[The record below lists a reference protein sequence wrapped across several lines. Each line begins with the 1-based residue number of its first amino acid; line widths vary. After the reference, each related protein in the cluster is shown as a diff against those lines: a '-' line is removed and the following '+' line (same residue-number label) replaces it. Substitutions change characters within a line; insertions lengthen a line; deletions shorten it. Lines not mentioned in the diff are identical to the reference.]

1 MASNVNPTVRR
12 RRLGQELRRLREL
25 KGMTAEEVAER
36 LLVSQSKISRLE
48 NGRRSISQ
56 RDVRDLCGV
65 YEVEDHRIV
74 DSLMQMAKDSR
85 QQGWWH
91 AFGDIPYSVY
101 IGLETDA
108 ASLRVYDPQ
117 VVPGLL
123 QTPQYAEALIA
134 GALPETVPADVEKR
148 VNVRLRRQER
158 VKATENPLRLWVVI
172 DEAALRRTIGGKQ
185 LMIDQLESLIDQS
198 RLPHVTV
205 QVLPFSMGA
214 HPGINGQYA
223 ILEFPDASDS
233 SVVYIEG
240 VTSDLYLEKANDVQ
254 KYSVMYEHSAGA
266 GPECGPD
273 PGIHHRDRQ
282 GVRRWNGLLSA
293 GIGRL
298 GAEARHGTPRAHR
311 GGRPSRNMP
320 SGRVNGRPAARRLRV
335 ASITPTENAG
345 RERPTRENR
354 SEHGNSSGRHGHLD
368 QVLVLHRKR
377 RMR

>member
-1 MASNVNPTVRR
+1 VASNVNPTVRR

-91 AFGDIPYSVY
+91 SFGDIPYSVY

-123 QTPQYAEALIA
+123 QTRPYAEALIA
-134 GALPETVPADVEKR
+134 GALPETASGDIDKR
-148 VNVRLRRQER
+148 VQVRLRRQER
-158 VKATENPLRLWVVI
+158 ISAPENPLRLWTVL
-172 DEAALRRTIGGKQ
+172 DEAALRRVVGNRSV
-185 LMIDQLESLIDQS
+185 MRDQLEHLVEQS
-198 RLPHVTV
+198 QLPHVTV
-205 QVLPFSMGA
+205 QVIPFDMGA
-214 HPGINGQYA
+214 HPGLNGQYA
-223 ILEFPDASDS
+223 ILEFPDAADS

-254 KYSVMYEHSAGA
+254 KYSVMYEHLRAQALNVEQS
-266 GPECGPD
+266 
-273 PGIHHRDRQ
+273 RQ
-282 GVRRWNGLLSA
+282 FIA
-293 GIGRL
+293 DI
-298 GAEARHGTPRAHR
+298 AKEYAR
-311 GGRPSRNMP
+311 
-320 SGRVNGRPAARRLRV
+320 
-335 ASITPTENAG
+335 
-345 RERPTRENR
+345 
-354 SEHGNSSGRHGHLD
+354 
-368 QVLVLHRKR
+368 
-377 RMR
+377 

>member
-1 MASNVNPTVRR
+1 VASNVNPTVRR

-91 AFGDIPYSVY
+91 SFGDIPYSVY

-123 QTPQYAEALIA
+123 QTRSYAEALIQ
-134 GALPETVPADVEKR
+134 GALPEATPADIEKR
-148 VNVRLRRQER
+148 VQVRLRRQER
-158 VKATENPLRLWVVI
+158 IAAEENPLRLWAVL
-172 DEAALRRTIGGKQ
+172 DEAAVRREVGSKQ
-185 LMIDQLESLIDQS
+185 VMIEQLEYLLEMSQ
-198 RLPHVTV
+198 LPHVTV
-205 QVLPFSMGA
+205 QLIPFQMGA
-214 HPGINGQYA
+214 HPGVSGQYA
-223 ILEFPDASDS
+223 ILEFPDAADS

-240 VTSDLYLEKANDVQ
+240 VTSDLYLEKAQDVQ
-254 KYSVMYEHSAGA
+254 KYAVMYEH
-266 GPECGPD
+266 
-273 PGIHHRDRQ
+273 
-282 GVRRWNGLLSA
+282 L
-293 GIGRL
+293 
-298 GAEARHGTPRAHR
+298 RAQAL
-311 GGRPSRNMP
+311 N
-320 SGRVNGRPAARRLRV
+320 VDQ
-335 ASITPTENAG
+335 
-345 RERPTRENR
+345 TREFIAEVVKDYAGLR
-354 SEHGNSSGRHGHLD
+354 
-368 QVLVLHRKR
+368 
-377 RMR
+377 

>member
-108 ASLRVYDPQ
+108 ASLRVYEPQ

-123 QTPQYAEALIA
+123 QTPSYAEALIQ
-134 GALPETVPADVEKR
+134 GALPETPTSDVEKR
-148 VNVRLRRQER
+148 VQVRLRRQER
-158 VKATENPLRLWVVI
+158 ISAEEPLRLWAVV
-172 DEAALRRTIGGKQ
+172 DEAALRRVVGSRLI
-185 LMIDQLESLIDQS
+185 MREQLEQLVEQS
-198 RLPHVTV
+198 KLPHVTV
-205 QVLPFSMGA
+205 QILPFEMGA
-214 HPGINGQYA
+214 HPGLNGQYA
-223 ILEFPDASDS
+223 ILEFPDAADS

-240 VTSDLYLEKANDVQ
+240 VTSDLYLEKAHDVQ
-254 KYSVMYEHSAGA
+254 KYSVMYEHLRAQALNAEQS
-266 GPECGPD
+266 
-273 PGIHHRDRQ
+273 RQ
-282 GVRRWNGLLSA
+282 FISDIAKNY
-293 GIGRL
+293 
-298 GAEARHGTPRAHR
+298 AR
-311 GGRPSRNMP
+311 
-320 SGRVNGRPAARRLRV
+320 
-335 ASITPTENAG
+335 
-345 RERPTRENR
+345 
-354 SEHGNSSGRHGHLD
+354 
-368 QVLVLHRKR
+368 
-377 RMR
+377 

>member
-108 ASLRVYDPQ
+108 ASLRVYEPQ

-123 QTPQYAEALIA
+123 QTQRYAEALIA
-134 GALPETVPADVEKR
+134 GALPESGSSDVEKR
-148 VNVRLRRQER
+148 VSVRLRRQER
-158 VKATENPLRLWVVI
+158 IKEAEHPLRLWAVI
-172 DEAALRRTIGGKQ
+172 DEAALHRLVGDKQ
-185 LMIDQLESLIDQS
+185 LMREQLEHLVELSQ
-198 RLPHVTV
+198 LPHVTV
-205 QVLPFSMGA
+205 QVLPFDMGA

-254 KYSVMYEHSAGA
+254 KYSVMYEHLRAQA
-266 GPECGPD
+266 LNVD
-273 PGIHHRDRQ
+273 QTRQ
-282 GVRRWNGLLSA
+282 FIA
-293 GIGRL
+293 DI
-298 GAEARHGTPRAHR
+298 AKDYAR
-311 GGRPSRNMP
+311 
-320 SGRVNGRPAARRLRV
+320 
-335 ASITPTENAG
+335 
-345 RERPTRENR
+345 
-354 SEHGNSSGRHGHLD
+354 
-368 QVLVLHRKR
+368 
-377 RMR
+377 

>member
-1 MASNVNPTVRR
+1 MPTNVNPTVRR
-12 RRLGQELRRLREL
+12 RRLGQELRRLREI

-65 YEVEDHRIV
+65 YEVQDHRVV

-108 ASLRVYDPQ
+108 ESLRVYEPQ

-123 QTPQYAEALIA
+123 QTRSYAEALIN
-134 GALPETVPADVEKR
+134 GALPEAPPSDIEKR
-148 VNVRLRRQER
+148 VNVRARRQDR
-158 VKATENPLRLWVVI
+158 VNAPEHPLRLWAVI
-172 DEAALRRTIGGKQ
+172 DESALRRLVGGEQ
-185 LMIDQLESLIDQS
+185 VMIEQLEHLIEQS
-198 RLPHVTV
+198 QLPHVTV
-205 QVLPFSMGA
+205 QVLPFEMGA

-223 ILEFPDASDS
+223 ILEFPDAADS

-254 KYSVMYEHSAGA
+254 RYSVMYEHLRAQALNVDQTRQFIS
-266 GPECGPD
+266 
-273 PGIHHRDRQ
+273 GIAK
-282 GVRRWNGLLSA
+282 SY
-293 GIGRL
+293 
-298 GAEARHGTPRAHR
+298 
-311 GGRPSRNMP
+311 
-320 SGRVNGRPAARRLRV
+320 
-335 ASITPTENAG
+335 
-345 RERPTRENR
+345 TR
-354 SEHGNSSGRHGHLD
+354 
-368 QVLVLHRKR
+368 
-377 RMR
+377 

>member
-91 AFGDIPYSVY
+91 SFGDIPYSVY

-123 QTPQYAEALIA
+123 QTRAYAEALIT
-134 GALPETVPADVEKR
+134 GALPETTPTDIEKR
-148 VNVRLRRQER
+148 VQVRVRRQER
-158 VKATENPLRLWVVI
+158 INAPDNPLRLWTVL
-172 DEAALRRTIGGKQ
+172 DESALRRVVGSRH
-185 LMIDQLESLIDQS
+185 LMRDQLEHLVEQS
-198 RLPHVTV
+198 QLPHVTV
-205 QVLPFSMGA
+205 QVIPFEMGA
-214 HPGINGQYA
+214 HPGLNGQYA
-223 ILEFPDASDS
+223 ILEFPDAS

-254 KYSVMYEHSAGA
+254 QYSVMYEHLRAQALNVDQS
-266 GPECGPD
+266 
-273 PGIHHRDRQ
+273 RQ
-282 GVRRWNGLLSA
+282 LIA
-293 GIGRL
+293 DI
-298 GAEARHGTPRAHR
+298 AKEYAR
-311 GGRPSRNMP
+311 
-320 SGRVNGRPAARRLRV
+320 
-335 ASITPTENAG
+335 
-345 RERPTRENR
+345 
-354 SEHGNSSGRHGHLD
+354 
-368 QVLVLHRKR
+368 
-377 RMR
+377 

>member
-91 AFGDIPYSVY
+91 SFGDIPYSVY

-123 QTPQYAEALIA
+123 QTRAYAEALIT
-134 GALPETVPADVEKR
+134 GALPETTPTDIEKR
-148 VNVRLRRQER
+148 VQVRMRRQER
-158 VKATENPLRLWVVI
+158 ISAPENPLRLWTVL
-172 DEAALRRTIGGKQ
+172 DESALRRVVGSRH
-185 LMIDQLESLIDQS
+185 LMRDQLEHLVEQS
-198 RLPHVTV
+198 QLPHVTV
-205 QVLPFSMGA
+205 QVIPFDMGA
-214 HPGINGQYA
+214 HPGLNGQYA
-223 ILEFPDASDS
+223 ILEFPDAADS

-254 KYSVMYEHSAGA
+254 QYSVMYEHLRAQALNVEQS
-266 GPECGPD
+266 
-273 PGIHHRDRQ
+273 RQ
-282 GVRRWNGLLSA
+282 LIA
-293 GIGRL
+293 DI
-298 GAEARHGTPRAHR
+298 AKDYAR
-311 GGRPSRNMP
+311 
-320 SGRVNGRPAARRLRV
+320 
-335 ASITPTENAG
+335 
-345 RERPTRENR
+345 
-354 SEHGNSSGRHGHLD
+354 
-368 QVLVLHRKR
+368 
-377 RMR
+377 

>member
-65 YEVEDHRIV
+65 YEVEDHRV
-74 DSLMQMAKDSR
+74 VESLMQMAKDSR

-91 AFGDIPYSVY
+91 SFGDIPYSVY

-123 QTPQYAEALIA
+123 QTRQYAEALIA
-134 GALPETVPADVEKR
+134 GALPETAPADIEKR
-148 VNVRLRRQER
+148 VQVRMRRQER
-158 VKATENPLRLWVVI
+158 ISAAENPLRLWTVL
-172 DEAALRRTIGGKQ
+172 DEAALRREVGNRA
-185 LMIDQLESLIDQS
+185 LMREQLEHLVEQS
-198 RLPHVTV
+198 QLPHVTV
-205 QVLPFSMGA
+205 QVIPFDMGA
-214 HPGINGQYA
+214 HPGLNGQYA
-223 ILEFPDASDS
+223 ILEFPDAADS

-254 KYSVMYEHSAGA
+254 KYSVMYEHLRAQALNVEQS
-266 GPECGPD
+266 
-273 PGIHHRDRQ
+273 RQ
-282 GVRRWNGLLSA
+282 F
-293 GIGRL
+293 I
-298 GAEARHGTPRAHR
+298 AEIAK
-311 GGRPSRNMP
+311 
-320 SGRVNGRPAARRLRV
+320 
-335 ASITPTENAG
+335 EYAG
-345 RERPTRENR
+345 R
-354 SEHGNSSGRHGHLD
+354 
-368 QVLVLHRKR
+368 
-377 RMR
+377 

>member
-65 YEVEDHRIV
+65 YEVEDQRVV

-91 AFGDIPYSVY
+91 AFGDVPYSVY

-123 QTPQYAEALIA
+123 QTRPYAEALIA
-134 GALPETVPADVEKR
+134 GALPETMPGDIDKR
-148 VNVRLRRQER
+148 VQVRMRRQER
-158 VKATENPLRLWVVI
+158 ISAPESPLRLWTVL
-172 DEAALRRTIGGKQ
+172 DEAALRRVVGNRS
-185 LMIDQLESLIDQS
+185 LMREQLEYLVEQS
-198 RLPHVTV
+198 QLPHVTV
-205 QVLPFSMGA
+205 QVIPFDLGA
-214 HPGINGQYA
+214 HPGLNGQYA

-240 VTSDLYLEKANDVQ
+240 VTSDLYLEKPADVQ
-254 KYSVMYEHSAGA
+254 KYSVMYEHLRAQALNVDQS
-266 GPECGPD
+266 
-273 PGIHHRDRQ
+273 RQ
-282 GVRRWNGLLSA
+282 FIA
-293 GIGRL
+293 DIAKDYARL
-298 GAEARHGTPRAHR
+298 
-311 GGRPSRNMP
+311 
-320 SGRVNGRPAARRLRV
+320 
-335 ASITPTENAG
+335 
-345 RERPTRENR
+345 
-354 SEHGNSSGRHGHLD
+354 
-368 QVLVLHRKR
+368 
-377 RMR
+377 

>member
-123 QTPQYAEALIA
+123 QTRGYAEALIT
-134 GALPETVPADVEKR
+134 GALPETPQGDIDKR
-148 VNVRLRRQER
+148 VQVRVRRQER
-158 VKATENPLRLWVVI
+158 IHATENPLRLWTVL
-172 DEAALRRTIGGKQ
+172 DEAALRRLVGNKQ
-185 LMIDQLESLIDQS
+185 VMIEQLEHLVEMSH
-198 RLPHVTV
+198 LPHVTV
-205 QVLPFSMGA
+205 QVIPFDMGA
-214 HPGINGQYA
+214 HPGVNGQYA
-223 ILEFPDASDS
+223 ILEFPDTADS

-240 VTSDLYLEKANDVQ
+240 VTSDLYLEKANDVH
-254 KYSVMYEHSAGA
+254 KYSVMYEHLRAQA
-266 GPECGPD
+266 LNVEQT
-273 PGIHHRDRQ
+273 RQ
-282 GVRRWNGLLSA
+282 FITEIA
-293 GIGRL
+293 K
-298 GAEARHGTPRAHR
+298 EYAR
-311 GGRPSRNMP
+311 
-320 SGRVNGRPAARRLRV
+320 
-335 ASITPTENAG
+335 
-345 RERPTRENR
+345 
-354 SEHGNSSGRHGHLD
+354 
-368 QVLVLHRKR
+368 
-377 RMR
+377 

>member
-1 MASNVNPTVRR
+1 VASNVNPTVRR

-65 YEVEDHRIV
+65 YEVEDQRVV

-91 AFGDIPYSVY
+91 AFGDVPYSVY

-123 QTPQYAEALIA
+123 QTRPYAEALIA
-134 GALPETVPADVEKR
+134 GALPETMPGDIDKR
-148 VNVRLRRQER
+148 VQVRMRRQER
-158 VKATENPLRLWVVI
+158 ISAPESPLRLWTVL
-172 DEAALRRTIGGKQ
+172 DEAALRRVVGNRS
-185 LMIDQLESLIDQS
+185 LMREQLEYLVEQS
-198 RLPHVTV
+198 QLPHVTV
-205 QVLPFSMGA
+205 QVIPFDLGA
-214 HPGINGQYA
+214 HPGLNGQYA

-240 VTSDLYLEKANDVQ
+240 VTSDLYLEKPADVQ
-254 KYSVMYEHSAGA
+254 KYSVMYEHLRAQALNVDQS
-266 GPECGPD
+266 
-273 PGIHHRDRQ
+273 RQ
-282 GVRRWNGLLSA
+282 FIA
-293 GIGRL
+293 DIAKAYARL
-298 GAEARHGTPRAHR
+298 
-311 GGRPSRNMP
+311 
-320 SGRVNGRPAARRLRV
+320 
-335 ASITPTENAG
+335 
-345 RERPTRENR
+345 
-354 SEHGNSSGRHGHLD
+354 
-368 QVLVLHRKR
+368 
-377 RMR
+377 

>member
-65 YEVEDHRIV
+65 YEVEDQRVV

-108 ASLRVYDPQ
+108 ASLRVFEPQ

-123 QTPQYAEALIA
+123 QTRPYAEALIN
-134 GALPETVPADVEKR
+134 GALPESTTPDVDKR
-148 VNVRLRRQER
+148 VGVRLRRQDR
-158 VKATENPLRLWVVI
+158 VTAPENPLRLWAVV
-172 DEAALRRTIGGKQ
+172 DEAALRRVVGDRQ
-185 LMIDQLESLIDQS
+185 LMREQLEHLVEQS
-198 RLPHVTV
+198 QLPHVTV
-205 QVLPFSMGA
+205 QVLPFDMGA
-214 HPGINGQYA
+214 HPGISGHYA
-223 ILEFPDASDS
+223 ILEFPDAADS

-254 KYSVMYEHSAGA
+254 RYSVMYEHLRAQA
-266 GPECGPD
+266 LNVD
-273 PGIHHRDRQ
+273 QTRQ
-282 GVRRWNGLLSA
+282 L
-293 GIGRL
+293 I
-298 GAEARHGTPRAHR
+298 AEIAKDYAR
-311 GGRPSRNMP
+311 
-320 SGRVNGRPAARRLRV
+320 
-335 ASITPTENAG
+335 
-345 RERPTRENR
+345 
-354 SEHGNSSGRHGHLD
+354 
-368 QVLVLHRKR
+368 
-377 RMR
+377 